1 MLFCLASGDDWKRA
15 GVTHATAH
23 HLLVHGLIDRAST
36 PASFELTPLGRRV
49 AAVLFELPD
58 DEQDG

>member
-1 MLFCLASGDDWKRA
+1 MLFCLAWGDDWGRA

-23 HLLVHGLIDRAST
+23 HLLVQGLINPAST
-36 PASFELTPLGRRV
+36 PASFELTALGRRV